1 MSPPPLRPGVRI
13 AYSERA
19 HDDGGPEQHLEI
31 VNGKL
36 LLVSEDFY
44 DHFAQCCETLIDELP
59 GMTEPKLR
67 NPYLWVGDLSEPRG
81 RLTESWTPTGR
92 LEPGPWARPSGIQ
105 NMADTDL
112 RSVIVWFESA
122 EQMLMAVL
130 DVIPYEA
137 VHENVWS
144 PRLVTVLLET
154 CSQLDSLLKQ
164 QAVQS
169 PCVASQNLNITD
181 YFALFG
187 QDLSG
192 KWVLFWGESPEKIRP
207 FGAWQGLAGYDKG
220 LIPRARV
227 KWWKAYNKIKH
238 NRIENRREATL
249 RRASRCWAVCSW
261 LSSIARYA
269 GTPWGLPGGC
279 NPIAPTRKPIWT
291 TI

>member
-1 MSPPPLRPGVRI
+1 
-13 AYSERA
+13 
-19 HDDGGPEQHLEI
+19 
-31 VNGKL
+31 
-36 LLVSEDFY
+36 
-44 DHFAQCCETLIDELP
+44 
-59 GMTEPKLR
+59 
-67 NPYLWVGDLSEPRG
+67 
-81 RLTESWTPTGR
+81 
-92 LEPGPWARPSGIQ
+92 
-105 NMADTDL
+105 MADTDL

-207 FGAWQGLAGYDKG
+207 FGAWQGLAGYDKASYPG
-220 LIPRARV
+220 HEL

-249 RRASRCWAVCSW
+249 RRAVEALGGLFLAILYCEICRDAVGASGW
-261 LSSIARYA
+261 LQSHSPNPKANLDDHLNPMPDRRIVAESKLFSYPVGWMKRPIKSHWLWSGA
-269 GTPWGLPGGC
+269 GSDRFNHWF
-279 NPIAPTRKPIWT
+279 NSQAE
-291 TI
+291 